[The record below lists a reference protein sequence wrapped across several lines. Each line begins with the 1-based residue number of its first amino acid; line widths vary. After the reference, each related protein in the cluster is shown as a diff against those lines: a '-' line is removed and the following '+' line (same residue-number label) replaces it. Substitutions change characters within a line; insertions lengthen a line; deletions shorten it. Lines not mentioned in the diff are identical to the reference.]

1 MKTEILFAKYKDTPV
16 RTRKKFESALKEFA
30 NEVNLGDLWT
40 RIQNY
45 QIDKYGEPI
54 SLAVSIPTFREKQRL
69 SLNAVKRR
77 YYRRGYKGYTR
88 VDERVKTE
96 QEI

>member
-16 RTRKKFESALKEFA
+16 KNKKKFQLALKEFA
-30 NEVNLGDLWT
+30 NEIDVGDLWT

-54 SLAVSIPTFREKQRL
+54 SLR
-69 SLNAVKRR
+69 VKRYTTYEKGQNNER
-77 YYRRGYKGYTR
+77 ARKRKYSRREHR
-88 VDERVKTE
+88 W
-96 QEI
+96 